1 MKDNFPAALA
11 ALLKHEG
18 GFVNHPKDPGG
29 ITNLGVTK
37 KIWEAYVGHEVDEQT
52 MRSLTPS
59 MVAPLYKQRYWDAV
73 KGDDL
78 PSGVDLCVFDC
89 AVNSG
94 AGRASKLLQQAVGV
108 KDDGQIGPATIKA
121 VKDKP
126 VQEVIES
133 FTDKRQHFLE
143 SLPTFGDF
151 GKGWTRRVAEV
162 EDQSK
167 RLA

>member
-1 MKDNFPAALA
+1 MKQNFQPALD

-37 KIWEAYVGHEVDEQT
+37 KVWESFVGHEVDEQT

-59 MVAPLYKQRYWDAV
+59 VVAPLYKQRYWDTV
-73 KGDDL
+73 KADDL
-78 PSGVDLCVFDC
+78 PSGLDLCVFDC

-94 AGRASKLLQQAVGV
+94 VGRAAKLLQQAVGV
-108 KDDGQIGPATIKA
+108 KDDGQIGPATLKA
-121 VKDKP
+121 VNAFPVKDL
-126 VQEVIES
+126 IEKFS
-133 FTDKRQHFLE
+133 DKRQQFLE
-143 SLPTFGDF
+143 SLPTFDTF

-162 EDQSK
+162 EDESK

>member
-1 MKDNFPAALA
+1 MKQNFQPALD

-29 ITNLGVTK
+29 MTNLGVTK
-37 KIWEAYVGHEVDEQT
+37 KVWESFVGHEVDEQT

-59 MVAPLYKQRYWDAV
+59 VVAPLYKQRYWDTV
-73 KGDDL
+73 KADDL
-78 PSGVDLCVFDC
+78 PSGLDLCVFDC

-94 AGRASKLLQQAVGV
+94 VGRAAKLLQQAVGV
-108 KDDGQIGPATIKA
+108 KDDGQIGPATLKA
-121 VKDKP
+121 VNAFPVKDL
-126 VQEVIES
+126 IEKFS
-133 FTDKRQHFLE
+133 DKRQQFLE
-143 SLPTFGDF
+143 SLPTFDTF

-162 EDQSK
+162 EDESK